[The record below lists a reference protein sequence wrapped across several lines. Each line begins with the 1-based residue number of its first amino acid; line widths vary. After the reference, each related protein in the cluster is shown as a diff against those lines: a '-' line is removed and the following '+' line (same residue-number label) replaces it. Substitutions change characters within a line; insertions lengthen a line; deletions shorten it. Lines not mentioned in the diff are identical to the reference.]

1 MTWAKIIAGIV
12 QLIGWLT
19 RYLDKKE
26 VEDNIKAK
34 VELERRDA
42 QDDILDDV
50 RDADPDSV
58 SDDEI
63 ISGR

>member
-1 MTWAKIIAGIV
+1 MTWAKILAGIL
-12 QLIGWLT
+12 QFIGWIT

-26 VEDNIKAK
+26 IEENIKAK
-34 VELERRDA
+34 VELERRDV
-42 QDDILDDV
+42 QDDILDDISDV
-50 RDADPDSV
+50 DPDSV